1 MKYRCKWCHK
11 EIEIPQSE
19 RAKTGLKMLE
29 DHETECFKEL
39 HPEFGGYV
47 RSSQKP
53 TTGPEV
59 PGKFDMEGIIGYLHQ
74 CFGRIP
80 TEDEALRFHV
90 FLNSSQ
96 YAPSK
101 SECEDFVKLMGALKR
116 SQ

>member
-39 HPEFGGYV
+39 HPEFGGYLMFV
-47 RSSQKP
+47 
-53 TTGPEV
+53 
-59 PGKFDMEGIIGYLHQ
+59 
-74 CFGRIP
+74 
-80 TEDEALRFHV
+80 
-90 FLNSSQ
+90 NSSQ

-101 SECEDFVKLMGALKR
+101 SECKDFVKLMGALKR